1 MLSRKRYGNMG
12 QFWKRTRT
20 TLGTPPVRYDKADN
34 VHEAT
39 MLSMYLLLVQF
50 LFSLVMYSL
59 PLSGTMANKIKS

>member
-1 MLSRKRYGNMG
+1 MVTWGNFG
-12 QFWKRTRT
+12 REQGLPW
-20 TLGTPPVRYDKADN
+20 GPPVRYDKADN

-39 MLSMYLLLVQF
+39 ILSMYLLWFLKLVQF